1 MTIRIK
7 CFPITSALLTAALV
21 ASSFI
26 SNAFAKEIAI
36 YRWVDKN
43 NLVHFSQNLPKGDEY
58 TELSTISSYKA
69 LSRAER
75 KALAGEK
82 AAGKAI
88 DKLAKEQDNITAK
101 NKTTFDKNCKAARLN
116 IKMLNSLG
124 DIHISFE
131 EEDGSIGSR
140 PLTTAE
146 KAEKL
151 ALSKKHEEL
160 YCEK

>member
-1 MTIRIK
+1 MRIK
-7 CFPITSALLTAALV
+7 HLPITSALLTATLLTFPLV
-21 ASSFI
+21 N
-26 SNAFAKEIAI
+26 NAFAKEIAI

-75 KALAGEK
+75 KALADEK
-82 AAGKAI
+82 AAGQAI
-88 DKLAKEQDNITAK
+88 DKLEEEQDNIAAK

-124 DIHISFE
+124 DIHISVE